1 MRTKPEKIGMRLRV
15 IADQVASSG
24 DFSCEF
30 RALANEPADHKKRG
44 FGVVFIEK
52 IEEGRRDRGVW
63 PIIKRQR

>member
-1 MRTKPEKIGMRLRV
+1 V

-63 PIIKRQR
+63 AIVKRQR